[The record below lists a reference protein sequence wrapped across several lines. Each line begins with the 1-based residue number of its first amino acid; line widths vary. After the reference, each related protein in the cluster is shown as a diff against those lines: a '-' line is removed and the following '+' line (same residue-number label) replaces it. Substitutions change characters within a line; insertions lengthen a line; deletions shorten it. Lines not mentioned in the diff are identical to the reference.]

1 MIYTKKLQGSIEFY
15 NNLNTKTYYVYIIN
29 NIEGE
34 NFMINIFDKFI
45 KNQKLHINET
55 HYIGI
60 DFEFNKISKTTRDVA
75 LMQINLENDTDIGY
89 IFLLCPPKLTV
100 SLNSLINLITQPHM
114 IKILHGCESLDI
126 PYLFNQL
133 LITLD
138 NINNFCNNFFDT
150 KFICEYKNS
159 EKLINFKS
167 LNKCSIYDV
176 LLDDKIISQKQV
188 DYLNKIDDDMGP
200 IYLINIDVNNLD
212 DNLTN
217 YSLYDVLYLPELLK
231 KNINDLLNNEHLII
245 SDILKIIFLY
255 KRNID
260 TTFLKLELL
269 INSINN
275 NFIFESS
282 ISYNLNTL
290 WVYYFDVITDIESVS
305 ILKNINFFKS
315 FFKILSKYILY
326 YNIYKK
332 FIIYKSINNKT
343 VINDFEYFSW
353 FESYTYIYPLIFKMN
368 KIVLKDIK
376 KWCV

>member
-15 NNLNTKTYYVYIIN
+15 TNLNNKIYYVYVIN
-29 NIEGE
+29 NIDGE
-34 NFMINIFDKFI
+34 NFMINIFNNFI
-45 KNQKLHINET
+45 ENQNLHINEN

-75 LMQINLENDTDIGY
+75 LMQINLENDSNIGY
-89 IFLLCPPKLTV
+89 IFLLCPPKLII
-100 SLNSLINLITQPHM
+100 SLETLITLITQSRM

-159 EKLINFKS
+159 EKLINFKT

-176 LLDDKIISQKQV
+176 LLDDKIISQKQL
-188 DYLNKIDDDMGP
+188 DYLNKVDDDMGP

-231 KNINDLLNNEHLII
+231 KNINDLNNEHLII

-269 INSINN
+269 INSVNN
-275 NFIFESS
+275 NFIFESK
-282 ISYNLNTL
+282 IPYNLNTL
-290 WVYYFDVITDIESVS
+290 WTYYFDVITDIECIN

-326 YNIYKK
+326 YNINKK

-343 VINDFEYFSW
+343 VINDFDYFNW
-353 FESYTYIYPLIFKMN
+353 FEKYKYIYPLILIMN

-376 KWCV
+376 KWFV

>member
-15 NNLNTKTYYVYIIN
+15 SNLNNKIYYVYVIN
-29 NIEGE
+29 NIDGE
-34 NFMINIFDKFI
+34 NFMINIFNNFI
-45 KNQKLHINET
+45 ENQNLHINEN

-75 LMQINLENDTDIGY
+75 LMQINLENDSNTGY
-89 IFLLCPPKLTV
+89 IFLLCPPKLII
-100 SLNSLINLITQPHM
+100 SLETLITLITQSQM

-159 EKLINFKS
+159 EKLINFKT

-176 LLDDKIISQKQV
+176 LLDDKIISQKQL
-188 DYLNKIDDDMGP
+188 DYLNKVDDDMGP
-200 IYLINIDVNNLD
+200 IYLINIDVNKLD

-231 KNINDLLNNEHLII
+231 KNINDLNNEHLII

-269 INSINN
+269 INSVNN
-275 NFIFESS
+275 NFIFESK
-282 ISYNLNTL
+282 IPYNLNTL
-290 WVYYFDVITDIESVS
+290 WTYYFDVITDIECIN

-326 YNIYKK
+326 YNINKK

-343 VINDFEYFSW
+343 VINDFDYFNW
-353 FESYTYIYPLIFKMN
+353 FEKYKYIYPLILIMN

-376 KWCV
+376 KWFV